1 MLRKR
6 IITVALFAVIWG
18 CNSSEKTTAEPKVPN
33 ETLIVSSK
41 GKLFNFN
48 LETKKLTWE
57 YISKDDTLSNRN
69 RFSYDEST
77 IYMPFESGRLLA
89 ADILSGKIR
98 WENNYKPDPTL
109 GDASN
114 DGTGYKNSD
123 AYPGPIFMA
132 KPLVYNRKL
141 FIPSAGIPDLLKSK
155 LITVDATTGK
165 TISQKANSTNYNYFQ
180 PIEKRGVIY
189 VNSAIYLDVH
199 YPSGS
204 FGYLT
209 MEDIADSGSPIYIQM
224 QSNKNSLFLGVE
236 NGIIYSVGLSGDG
249 FTRAAEVNH
258 PEENSSGQ
266 KGIFDW
272 QYQSEK
278 YPGLGDG
285 NTELVNNQLIVCKAS
300 DKENKSALIAIN
312 AKNGKEKWLYEPGD
326 QIKNWQLA
334 NQDELTGYTKSIIFV
349 LDTSGKVTFK
359 IPIDPSLYPVSNIE
373 TRSDGALIYITGKG
387 VVVIDRNINRTSLL
401 IAHTFYPSFS
411 PLNQIKYFKK

>member
-18 CNSSEKTTAEPKVPN
+18 CNSSEKITAEPKVPN

-109 GDASN
+109 DDASN
-114 DGTGYKNSD
+114 DGTGYTNSD
-123 AYPGPIFMA
+123 AYPGPIFMT
-132 KPLVYNRKL
+132 KPLVYDRKL
-141 FIPSAGIPDLLKSK
+141 FIPSAGIPGLLKSK

-189 VNSAIYLDVH
+189 VNSAVYLDVH

-209 MEDIADSGSPIYIQM
+209 MEDIADSGSPIYTQM

-300 DKENKSALIAIN
+300 DNENKSALIAIN

-349 LDTSGKVTFK
+349 LDASGKVTFK

-387 VVVIDRNINRTSLL
+387 VVVIDRNTNRTSLL
-401 IAHTFYPSFS
+401 IAHTFYPSSS

>member
-1 MLRKR
+1 MKK
-6 IITVALFAVIWG
+6 IITVALFAIIWG

-57 YISKDDTLSNRN
+57 YLSKDDTLSNRN

-77 IYMPFESGRLLA
+77 IYMPFESGKLLA

-98 WENNYKPDPTL
+98 WENNYKPDQTL
-109 GDASN
+109 DDASN
-114 DGTGYKNSD
+114 DGTGDTNSD
-123 AYPGPIFMA
+123 AYPGPVFMA
-132 KPLVYNRKL
+132 KPLVYDRKL

-155 LITVDATTGK
+155 LITMDVTTGK

-209 MEDIADSGSPIYIQM
+209 MENIADSGSPIYTQM
-224 QSNKNSLFLGVE
+224 QSNKNSLFLGTE
-236 NGIIYSVGLSGDG
+236 NGVFYSVGLSDDG
-249 FTRAAEVNH
+249 FTRAAEINH

-272 QYQSEK
+272 QYQSEM
-278 YPGLGDG
+278 YLGLGDG

-312 AKNGKEKWLYEPGD
+312 AKNGNEKWLYEPGD

-349 LDTSGKVTFK
+349 LDTSGNVTFK

-373 TRSDGALIYITGKG
+373 IRSDGTLIYITGKG
-387 VVVIDRNINRTSLL
+387 VVVIDRNTNKTSLL
-401 IAHTFYPSFS
+401 IAHTFYPSSS
-411 PLNQIKYFKK
+411 PFNQIKYFKK